1 MATQVSA
8 SVRLCK
14 RGILV
19 SNDMALVVR
28 FGIAAIIGLAAV
40 QAQDGPQDG
49 FCPAYPAAMRSELET
64 SLGLDRAFNNYRKIN
79 RQFKPNLMAA
89 DTKLAQSANF
99 IDQAIYGKMASDG
112 VSPALPTTDS
122 EFLRRAYLD
131 LSGRIPSPDQAA
143 RFLDDRTLDKR
154 AVLVEELL
162 AAPAYSDQ
170 LTLFLTNRYKV
181 TRAHDN
187 ISVPAR
193 ETFYGFV
200 HNLFDQDR
208 AYDEWVRELISSAGE
223 VDSAPGTQFFARWMD
238 LAGPVQDS
246 WDNITEKITTSFLGY
261 KTECVSCH
269 NGRAHLEKINLHLS
283 KRTRLDFWKMSA
295 FLSRMQ
301 FVRLSDDPIGF
312 RPRVSVVD
320 RSVGSYSGSV
330 NPANPGCRPA
340 RVDAVVSP
348 VMFTTK
354 AEPTNGK
361 WRNELG
367 RMVTGDRQFARAA
380 VNYIWSYL
388 FGYGIVDPPD
398 SWDMARVDPNNPPPG
413 DWPMQNSNPELL
425 EKLAD
430 YFIQNGYHFKPLIRQ
445 IMLSET
451 YQLSSRYEGDWKP
464 AFIRYFARYQP
475 KRLTAEQMYDTIVTA
490 THTEQP
496 MVLPGRAVPLL
507 FANQMPDPTEPSF
520 DFRVMDFLNQFGR
533 GNWWTVD
540 RASEPTILGL
550 LYMMNDSNN
559 VNRSLGNSAVAVGI
573 TNRVREVDAKYPS
586 DVDAINRLFLAT
598 LSRYPAETEMNLVW
612 SRRSG
617 PRYQWLSDLQWA
629 LINKLDFAFEY

>member
-1 MATQVSA
+1 MPLL
-8 SVRLCK
+8 VRL
-14 RGILV
+14 
-19 SNDMALVVR
+19 
-28 FGIAAIIGLAAV
+28 GIATSIALAAMH
-40 QAQDGPQDG
+40 AQDGIQDG
-49 FCPAYPAAMRSELET
+49 FCPAYPSALRSELET
-64 SLGLDRAFNNYRKIN
+64 SLGLDRAFNDYRRIHH
-79 RQFKPNLMAA
+79 QFKPSLTAA
-89 DTKLAQSANF
+89 DSKLAQSANF
-99 IDQAIYGKMASDG
+99 IDQAVYAKMAGDG
-112 VSPALPTTDS
+112 VNPALPTTDP
-122 EFLRRAYLD
+122 EFLRRVYLD

-143 RFLDDRTLDKR
+143 QFLDDQKPGKR
-154 AVLVEELL
+154 ALLVEQLL

-170 LTLFLTNRYKV
+170 LALFLTNRYKV

-193 ETFYGFV
+193 DVFYGFV
-200 HNLFDQDR
+200 RQLFEQDR
-208 AYDEWVRELISSAGE
+208 PYDEWARQLISSAGE

-238 LAGPVQDS
+238 LNGPVQDS

-283 KRTRLDFWKMSA
+283 KRTRQDFWKMSA

-301 FVRLSDDPIGF
+301 FVRMSDDPIGF

-320 RSVGSYSGSV
+320 RSFGSYSGSV
-330 NPANPGCRPA
+330 SPGNPGCRPA
-340 RVDAVVSP
+340 RVDAVVTP

-354 AEPTNGK
+354 EEPTNGK

-367 RMVTGDRQFARAA
+367 RMVTTDRQFARAA

-398 SWDMARVDPNNPPPG
+398 AWDMARVDPNNPPPG

-430 YFIQNGYHFKPLIRQ
+430 SFIQNGYHFKPLIRQ

-451 YQLSSRYEGDWKP
+451 YQLSSRYDGAWKP
-464 AFIRYFARYQP
+464 AFVRYFARYQP
-475 KRLTAEQMYDTIVTA
+475 KRLTAEQMYDAIVTA

-496 MVLPGRAVPLL
+496 MVLPGRMSPV
-507 FANQMPDPTEPSF
+507 FYANQMPDPTEPSF
-520 DFRVMDFLNQFGR
+520 DSRVMDFLNQFGR
-533 GNWWTVD
+533 GNWWTID
-540 RASEPTILGL
+540 KASEPTILGL

-559 VNRSLGNSAVAVGI
+559 VNRSLGNSVAAVGI
-573 TNRVREVDAKYPS
+573 TNRVHEVDAKYPS

-598 LSRYPAETEMNLVW
+598 VSRYPATAEMNLVW